1 MPGRDGRSGDGLIP
15 TGHPTADVTRLVH
28 RTAAGEERV
37 VAEDV
42 RVADSFLARARGLMF
57 RRSFRGDCLA
67 FPFGDSVTRSLHM
80 LFVPFDID
88 AVWVEGDEVRAV
100 ERLSAWTGVGRA
112 RGDTVYE
119 LPAGAAAD
127 VDPDDRLSLE

>member
-1 MPGRDGRSGDGLIP
+1 
-15 TGHPTADVTRLVH
+15 VTRLVH
-28 RTAAGEERV
+28 RPAAGEERV

-88 AVWVEGDEVRAV
+88 AVWVESEEVRAV
-100 ERLSAWTGVGRA
+100 ERLPAWTGVGRA

-119 LPAGAAAD
+119 LPAGAAAA
-127 VDPDDRLSLE
+127 VDPGDRLSLE